1 MGVALVVVRHLLT
14 QAIIFTSF
22 TESFRSRDRMVTFSV
37 ALLLFCFV
45 VSNLWTQLFVA
56 LTSFALLTFTLWC
69 IWICWDF
76 SSDGV
81 TVPAR
86 LRFFLNVVESLRIR
100 PAFPVRPASL
110 ASDDGSNRH
119 SPSGAQDDVSGV

>member
-14 QAIIFTSF
+14 QAITFTSF
-22 TESFRSRDRMVTFSV
+22 TEYFRSRDRMVTFSV
-37 ALLLFCFV
+37 ALLLSCFV
-45 VSNLWTQLFVA
+45 VSNLWTQIFVA
-56 LTSFALLTFTLWC
+56 LTSFLLFTFTLWC

-76 SSDGV
+76 SSNGI

-86 LRFFLNVVESLRIR
+86 LKFLLDFVESLRIR
-100 PAFPVRPASL
+100 TPTPVCPTSL

-119 SPSGAQDDVSGV
+119 SPSGAQGDVSV